1 MAAVPRVHS
10 ASHRDRRPVAV
21 AKTSTP
27 SEAQCLW
34 LEPTLKLTL
43 LFAVAALLSTSGLR
57 LLQSAATRL
66 ERLQELDAE
75 LQLTE
80 RRVQILKND
89 FARVFSTAEARTV
102 MQEQGNWIQPGQ
114 KRIVWQESSPET
126 SR

>member
-1 MAAVPRVHS
+1 MAAPQVRS
-10 ASHRDRRPVAV
+10 ASPRDRRPVTVTQAST
-21 AKTSTP
+21 AKATG
-27 SEAQCLW
+27 EWLW
-34 LEPTLKLTL
+34 LEPTVKLTL

-114 KRIVWQESSPET
+114 KRIVWQEASPES

>member
-1 MAAVPRVHS
+1 MAAVPRVRS
-10 ASHRDRRPVAV
+10 TSHRDRPPVAV
-21 AKTSTP
+21 AKTSTAAAAP
-27 SEAQCLW
+27 CLW

-43 LFAVAALLSTSGLR
+43 LLAVATLLSTSGLR
-57 LLQSAATRL
+57 LLQSASTRL